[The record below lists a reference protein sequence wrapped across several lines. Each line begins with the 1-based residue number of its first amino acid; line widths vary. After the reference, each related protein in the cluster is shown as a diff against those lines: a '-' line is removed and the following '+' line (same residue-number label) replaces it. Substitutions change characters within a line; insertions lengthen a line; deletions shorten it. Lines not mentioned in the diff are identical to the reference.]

1 MKNKKIVGFGM
12 LIFLLMTVTA
22 SGQKYPGGLV
32 DKVVALVGN
41 EMIQLSSI
49 EEEVQ
54 MRMMQG
60 VITDKNLRCEILESM
75 LVSKLMLTQ
84 ARLDSLVVNE
94 EYVELE
100 LEGRLQDIKTRLGGE
115 KATEEYFHKPVFK
128 LKQEWREIFREQS
141 LTRDMQSTI
150 TQGVPPLTPK
160 DVEIFYKKTP
170 KDSLP
175 IVPIQYK
182 LSQIVL
188 YPPKEEAVLL
198 VKERLLEFRERIMSG
213 TRFSTLASMYSQD
226 PYSARRGG
234 ELGMASKQMYW
245 PAFGDA
251 AIVLKEGQVSQIVET
266 PDGFHLIQM
275 IEKEG
280 DMFNARHILLK
291 PEVLTTDRVKCLNKL
306 DSLSALIKADS
317 LSFEIA
323 AIMHSEDPPS
333 RLNGGRMSDEETGSM
348 LFEKDQLNTNDYNV
362 LKNMKEGDISAAFES
377 RDNEGREGN
386 VIYKIIRLDK
396 IIPAHTAD
404 LKEDYSLIQ
413 NMATNKQMLQ
423 AIEDFIKEKQETT
436 YIRIDPLFR
445 DCAFQREGWIK

>member
-160 DVEIFYKKTP
+160 DVEIFYKKRP
-170 KDSLP
+170 KTASL
-175 IVPIQYK
+175 
-182 LSQIVL
+182 
-188 YPPKEEAVLL
+188 
-198 VKERLLEFRERIMSG
+198 
-213 TRFSTLASMYSQD
+213 
-226 PYSARRGG
+226 
-234 ELGMASKQMYW
+234 
-245 PAFGDA
+245 
-251 AIVLKEGQVSQIVET
+251 
-266 PDGFHLIQM
+266 
-275 IEKEG
+275 
-280 DMFNARHILLK
+280 
-291 PEVLTTDRVKCLNKL
+291 
-306 DSLSALIKADS
+306 
-317 LSFEIA
+317 
-323 AIMHSEDPPS
+323 
-333 RLNGGRMSDEETGSM
+333 
-348 LFEKDQLNTNDYNV
+348 LFPFNTNSV
-362 LKNMKEGDISAAFES
+362 
-377 RDNEGREGN
+377 R
-386 VIYKIIRLDK
+386 
-396 IIPAHTAD
+396 
-404 LKEDYSLIQ
+404 
-413 NMATNKQMLQ
+413 
-423 AIEDFIKEKQETT
+423 
-436 YIRIDPLFR
+436 
-445 DCAFQREGWIK
+445 

>member
-1 MKNKKIVGFGM
+1 
-12 LIFLLMTVTA
+12 
-22 SGQKYPGGLV
+22 
-32 DKVVALVGN
+32 
-41 EMIQLSSI
+41 
-49 EEEVQ
+49 
-54 MRMMQG
+54 
-60 VITDKNLRCEILESM
+60 
-75 LVSKLMLTQ
+75 
-84 ARLDSLVVNE
+84 
-94 EYVELE
+94 
-100 LEGRLQDIKTRLGGE
+100 
-115 KATEEYFHKPVFK
+115 
-128 LKQEWREIFREQS
+128 
-141 LTRDMQSTI
+141 
-150 TQGVPPLTPK
+150 
-160 DVEIFYKKTP
+160 
-170 KDSLP
+170 
-175 IVPIQYK
+175 
-182 LSQIVL
+182 
-188 YPPKEEAVLL
+188 
-198 VKERLLEFRERIMSG
+198 
-213 TRFSTLASMYSQD
+213 
-226 PYSARRGG
+226 
-234 ELGMASKQMYW
+234 
-245 PAFGDA
+245 
-251 AIVLKEGQVSQIVET
+251 
-266 PDGFHLIQM
+266 
-275 IEKEG
+275 
-280 DMFNARHILLK
+280 MFNARHIILK